1 MTTLYGLEARA
12 KVWALIKETK
22 VALMTTFDVQSR
34 MFHARPMMA
43 QQAESNGTLWF
54 FAQASSRKVGEIRA
68 NSHAQLTYADPKA
81 HTWVSISGLAT
92 IENNRDKINELWT
105 EVVRAWFPT
114 GKDDPALVLIRFEAE
129 DAEFWDAP
137 GGHVAN
143 SFSYIKAF
151 MTGERARSIEPQRV
165 HMVS

>member
-1 MTTLYGLEARA
+1 MTTLYGIEARA
-12 KVWALIKETK
+12 KVWALIRETK
-22 VALMTTFDVQSR
+22 VALMTTFDAQSR

-54 FAQASSRKVGEIRA
+54 FAQANSRKISEIRA
-68 NSHAQLTYADPKA
+68 NSHTLLTYADPKA

-92 IENNRDKINELWT
+92 VENNRTKMDELWT
-105 EVVRAWFPT
+105 DIVQAWFPV
-114 GKDDPALVLIRFEAE
+114 GKDDPNLVLIRFEAE

-137 GGHVAN
+137 GFHIAK

-151 MTGERARSIEPQRV
+151 MTGERARSSDPGRV